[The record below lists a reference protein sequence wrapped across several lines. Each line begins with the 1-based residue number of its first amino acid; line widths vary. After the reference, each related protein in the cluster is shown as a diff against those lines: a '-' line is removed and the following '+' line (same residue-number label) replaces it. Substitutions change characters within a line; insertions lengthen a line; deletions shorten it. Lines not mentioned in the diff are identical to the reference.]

1 MTIPYRLRNTLQYN
15 TVLYWFEVPG
25 AAPDPPRTSDRLCPP
40 FRKKKS
46 GNIRLNTFAIDSNFF
61 KTT

>member
-25 AAPDPPRTSDRLCPP
+25 AAPDPP
-40 FRKKKS
+40 FRKKKA